1 MYSTAMGLATPK
13 AIRTAQ
19 AVLQG
24 SFPLAKSL
32 GVHFHPQLDEDCPW
46 AEWLF
51 NPEAI
56 VSDLSDP
63 ASRSALVPG
72 VSSAEAEA
80 MDAEVLDCRGILV
93 NGKVLGA
100 AAKEAL
106 QTLVELAEGSVV
118 VSPRLRARLCVAA
131 RQELVALVAEWD
143 SLEPPAEVR

>member
-1 MYSTAMGLATPK
+1 MGSTAKDWAAPE

-32 GVHFHPQLDEDCPW
+32 GVHFRPQLDEDCPW
-46 AEWLF
+46 SEWLF

-63 ASRSALVPG
+63 ANRSTLVPG

-80 MDAEVLDCRGILV
+80 LSAEVLDCRGVLV

-118 VSPRLRARLCVAA
+118 VSPRLRARLCVAV
-131 RQELVALVAEWD
+131 RQELAALVGEWG
-143 SLEPPAEVR
+143 SLELEAR